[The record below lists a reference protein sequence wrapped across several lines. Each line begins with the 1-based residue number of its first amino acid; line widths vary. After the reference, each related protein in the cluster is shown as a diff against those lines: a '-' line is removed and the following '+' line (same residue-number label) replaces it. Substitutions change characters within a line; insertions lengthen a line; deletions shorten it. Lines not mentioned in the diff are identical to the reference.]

1 MAVNGSG
8 SVILQLWE
16 KTFPS
21 IGELDANIENIEKT
35 LQAEETLQQVKTNIA
50 KKSLLC
56 LKDKM
61 ILEGIINS
69 VPAAIFQYRMHHDEN
84 RSDRHEFTFMSR
96 GIYDMQG
103 IRAEEAMQDLNKVMV
118 ETVLPEDLP
127 GFLASIEASRL
138 NFTPWHYEYRVLDNS
153 NQIRWL
159 RGNSLPIF
167 QDKDSTVWNGILLD
181 VTAEKEA
188 EAKWLKATKEAR
200 DLQYALDQSSIVVMT
215 DANGRITYV
224 NDQFCEIS
232 GYSRQELIGQTHNIV
247 NSAYH
252 PPSFF
257 KELWLTIS
265 QGKIWRGEIR
275 NQRKNGEFYWVNTT
289 IVPFIDQKT
298 GKPFQYLA
306 IRNDIT
312 DWKKQQLMIAE
323 AKELFQSVFQESPD
337 ALFLIEVNTQS
348 ILDCNHRSLRMFA
361 VEHRHQLIEQ
371 GIYAIDGSN
380 HYNVISHVLNNIA
393 VGDPLNLELELI
405 TATGKKFWGSLATTK
420 VNLTNKNIILLRI
433 TDITAR
439 RLEKNKLEESES
451 RLRVSLEAGKIVC
464 WQANLKTNMISGI
477 GELNQNK
484 WFYKKWLISIEES
497 LQKIHIDDCR
507 ILSRKVFRR
516 AKREQQF
523 IFEHYLKHSC
533 TWILLSGQ
541 RILDDQGNI
550 EQIVGAFIDITE
562 EKAQKAILEFQ
573 QNQLET
579 IISHTA
585 HGLLIV
591 DQLGKISFANP
602 AASSLLNRPL
612 KKILNHD
619 FGIPFQETSELE
631 VLKPEGLI
639 FLEMKS
645 AMTKWMGE
653 TVYVVSLQDIT
664 ARKRQS
670 EILAEAKQIAEKANQ
685 AKSIFLANMS
695 HELRSP
701 LNAILGF
708 TQLLS
713 RDHNLM
719 VAQKKK
725 LEIINHSGD
734 HLLNLI
740 NDILD
745 LVKIENG
752 LTEINATDFNL
763 KQMLDEIYE
772 LFKLRAWQKS
782 IRFTFDING
791 VLVNNIRADH
801 LKIRQILINLISNAI
816 KYTDQGEVNCLFRTV
831 IEYPNQSNPNNI
843 SQNNK
848 SENNISQGH
857 NSQAKYLFLATIK
870 DTGSGIAPAEMTQ
883 IFTPFVQASSGNQS
897 QVGTGLGL
905 AITEQHLRLLGG
917 EKSLESVL
925 GEGTTFS
932 VSIPIEP
939 IEQLPLHSQS
949 IDPKIHINLLI
960 QSDQTY
966 RILIVDDIAT
976 NIYLVKE
983 LIAHDNFV
991 IAEASN
997 GWEAVQQDQQFRA
1010 DLILM
1015 DIKMPV
1021 MDGLQASQLIR
1032 QARTQQGMDHPQ
1044 IVALTASA
1052 FVQETAKILKLCDGI
1067 IIKPF
1072 HRNKLILE
1080 VARQLGLQYE
1090 YEKDDIPVVKQHQE
1104 ITVDSLRCLPVTWLK
1119 ELEEAVLKLDH
1130 SRIRQLIQNL
1140 DSNYEDF
1147 RPKFLDIVETFN
1159 YEYIISLLDQLNISY

>member
-1 MAVNGSG
+1 MAVNSG

-16 KTFPS
+16 KTFPDIS
-21 IGELDANIENIEKT
+21 ELDAEIENIEQKR
-35 LQAEETLQQVKTNIA
+35 QADKNLQQVKTNIV
-50 KKSLLC
+50 KKSLQC

-69 VPAAIFQYRMHHDEN
+69 VPAAIFQYRMHHDKEK
-84 RSDRHEFTFMSR
+84 SDRHQFTFMSR

-103 IRAEEAMQDLNKVMV
+103 STAEEVMQDLNRVMAK
-118 ETVLPEDLP
+118 TVLSEDLP
-127 GFLASIEASRL
+127 GFVASIEESRRH
-138 NFTPWHYEYRVLDNS
+138 FTPWHYEYRVLDS
-153 NQIRWL
+153 SGDIKWL

-167 QDKDSTVWNGILLD
+167 QDADSTMWNGILLD
-181 VTAEKEA
+181 VTAEKVA
-188 EAKWLKATKEAR
+188 EEKWLKATKEAR

-215 DANGRITYV
+215 DTNGRITYV

-232 GYSRQELIGQTHNIV
+232 GYSRQELIGQTHHIV
-247 NSAYH
+247 NSGYH

-257 KELWLTIS
+257 KELWLTIRH
-265 QGKIWRGEIR
+265 GKIWRGEIQ
-275 NQRKNGEFYWVNTT
+275 NKRKNGEVYWVNTT
-289 IVPFIDQKT
+289 IVPFIDQQT

-312 DWKKQQLMIAE
+312 DWKKQQLMIIE

-337 ALFLIEVNTQS
+337 ALFLIEVKSQS
-348 ILDCNHRSLRMFA
+348 ILDCNHRSLTMFD
-361 VEHRHQLIEQ
+361 VENKDELIER
-371 GIYAIDGSN
+371 GIYAVDSFDD
-380 HYNVISHVLNNIA
+380 YNVVSHVLNNLI
-393 VGDPLNLELELI
+393 VGDSFNLELELI
-405 TATGKKFWGSLATTK
+405 KASGKKFWGSLATTK
-420 VNLTNKNIILLRI
+420 VNLTSKNIILLRI
-433 TDITAR
+433 TDITER
-439 RLEKNKLEESES
+439 RLEKNKLQETES
-451 RLRVSLEAGKIVC
+451 RLKVSLQAGKIVC

-477 GELNQNK
+477 GELDQNK
-484 WFYKKWLISIEES
+484 WVYKKWLISIEES
-497 LQKIHIDDCR
+497 LQKIHVDDCR

-516 AKREQQF
+516 ANKEQQF
-523 IFEHYLKHSC
+523 IFEHYLKHTC
-533 TWILLSGQ
+533 VWILISGQ
-541 RILDDQGNI
+541 KILDDQGNI

-591 DQLGKISFANP
+591 DQQGQISFANP
-602 AASSLLNRPL
+602 AASHLLNRPL
-612 KKILNHD
+612 DQIIHHE

-631 VLKPEGLI
+631 VIRPEGLT

-645 AMTKWMGE
+645 AMTKWMGN
-653 TVYVVSLQDIT
+653 TVYVVSLQDVT

-713 RDHNLM
+713 RDKNLM

-752 LTEINATDFNL
+752 LTEIHATDFNL
-763 KQMLDEIYE
+763 GQMLDEIYE
-772 LFKLRAWQKS
+772 LFKLKAWQKGLK
-782 IRFTFDING
+782 FTFDRSE
-791 VLVNNIRADH
+791 VLFNNIRADH

-816 KYTDQGEVNCLFRTV
+816 KYTDRGEVHCLFKTV
-831 IEYPNQSNPNNI
+831 AEYADHNQQNNINQNNI
-843 SQNNK
+843 SP
-848 SENNISQGH
+848 E
-857 NSQAKYLFLATIK
+857 KYLFLATVQ
-870 DTGSGIAPAEMTQ
+870 DTGGGIAPAEMAQ
-883 IFTPFVQASSGNQS
+883 IFTPFVQASSGSKS

-917 EKSLESVL
+917 EKSVESIL
-925 GEGTTFS
+925 GQGTTFN

-939 IEQLPLHSQS
+939 IDQLPLQCQS
-949 IDPKIHINLLI
+949 IDPKVHINLLI
-960 QSDQTY
+960 EPKQTY

-983 LIAHDNFV
+983 LIDHENFV

-997 GWEAVQQDQQFRA
+997 GWEAVQQDQQFMA
-1010 DLILM
+1010 NLILM

-1021 MDGLQASQLIR
+1021 MDGMQASRLIR
-1032 QARTQQGMDHPQ
+1032 QARTEQGLIHPK

-1052 FVQETAKILKLCDGI
+1052 FVQETAQILKLCDGI

-1080 VARQLGLQYE
+1080 VARQLTLNYQYE
-1090 YEKDDIPVVKQHQE
+1090 DNSLGAVKLAGE
-1104 ITVDSLRCLPVTWLK
+1104 LTVDSLRCLPVTWLK
-1119 ELEEAVLKLDH
+1119 ELEEAVLSLDH
-1130 SRIRQLIQNL
+1130 TKIRQLVNNL
-1140 DSNYEDF
+1140 ASEYEEL
-1147 RPKFLDIVETFN
+1147 KCQLLDIVETFN
-1159 YEYIISLLDQLNISY
+1159 YEYIISLLDQLNNN